1 MITMISYG
9 RVSWIKIAAS
19 DSKLSAILDLFL
31 KSRRIDVNTTVSR
44 NKLMSDSNPIVF
56 HLWIHSQMKSLG
68 LLISAPYVRE
78 NRISTT

>member
-1 MITMISYG
+1 M
-9 RVSWIKIAAS
+9 
-19 DSKLSAILDLFL
+19 FL

-44 NKLMSDSNPIVF
+44 NKLMSDSNPRVF